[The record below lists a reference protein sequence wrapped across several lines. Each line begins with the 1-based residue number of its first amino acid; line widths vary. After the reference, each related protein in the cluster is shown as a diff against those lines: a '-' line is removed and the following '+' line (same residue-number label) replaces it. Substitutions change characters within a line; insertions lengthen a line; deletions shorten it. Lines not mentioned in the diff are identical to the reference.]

1 MSSKLSQKK
10 QSNSSDE
17 NQNKNNN
24 SNVPK
29 LNVEQKDEKK
39 KDDDEDA
46 NKNNKREN
54 KRDIFFK
61 MLAHNKV
68 QLPITHIGANLTN
81 NLIKYIKN
89 QVEGK
94 CNKNGFIKPDSV
106 KLIKYS
112 SGLVKCDNIIFDVVY
127 ECSVCNPVEGMII
140 EDAVVKDITKAG
152 IRAEI
157 SDYAKTPLVIFITRD
172 HHYNNNFFSTIKE
185 KDTIKVR
192 IIGQRFE
199 LNDEYI
205 SVIGELVN
213 KVSKKNRLV
222 IKNK

>member
-1 MSSKLSQKK
+1 MSSKLTQRK
-10 QSNSSDE
+10 QPTSSDE
-17 NQNKNNN
+17 NEITDKNI
-24 SNVPK
+24 SN
-29 LNVEQKDEKK
+29 LNVETKSEKKDE
-39 KDDDEDA
+39 DDDDV
-46 NKNNKREN
+46 NRNNKREN

-68 QLPITHIGANLTN
+68 QLSINHIGANLSN

-89 QVEGK
+89 EVEGK
-94 CNKNGFIKPDSV
+94 CNKHGFIKPGSV
-106 KLIKYS
+106 KLVKYS
-112 SGLVKCDNIIFDVVY
+112 SGLVKCDNVIFDVVY
-127 ECSVCNPVEGMII
+127 ECSVCNPVEGMVI

-157 SDYAKTPLVIFITRD
+157 SDYEKTPLVIFITRD

-185 KDTIKVR
+185 KDLIKIR

-213 KVSKKNRLV
+213 KSSKKNRLV
-222 IKNK
+222 IKKK

>member
-1 MSSKLSQKK
+1 MSSKLSQKPPK
-10 QSNSSDE
+10 SSDE
-17 NQNKNNN
+17 NQNNN
-24 SNVPK
+24 SNVLK
-29 LNVEQKDEKK
+29 LKIDPNNENKK
-39 KDDDEDA
+39 DEDA

-68 QLPITHIGANLTN
+68 QLPITHIGSNLTN

-112 SGLVKCDNIIFDVVY
+112 SGLVKCDNVIFDVIY

-213 KVSKKNRLV
+213 KVSKKNKLV
-222 IKNK
+222 INK